1 MQYKHRLIIT
11 DESVV
16 NDEMNEQIE
25 RFVTYIFQDFFNN
38 VNDPSNLV
46 HKFIVSFL
54 IVLVWIGILKVGQ
67 KSINAIT
74 DNVKFTTTIYKF
86 FKNIISGVSI
96 LLLLSIWMKLQ
107 KTVLFVLIVILLL
120 TAFSIKNLS
129 TNLVA
134 WFMLLRKKYFK
145 LYDRIEIDGIK
156 GDVIKIT
163 PFYFKIIERGN
174 SLSSST
180 ATGRVIHMPN
190 HILLNTPLYNYN
202 EFIKVN
208 WEEVTYHLTVDSDWK
223 KAQDIIKM
231 EVTAYLI
238 DFTSQ
243 FTEREI
249 KKITRKSALFDEELT
264 VKSYVL
270 INEESIKVIT
280 QFPIEYT
287 KGTSTKSLLNEKII
301 PVLQSTPNVELSGK
315 TFHMHLDNFN
325 DIKK

>member
-1 MQYKHRLIIT
+1 M
-11 DESVV
+11 DEEV
-16 NDEMNEQIE
+16 EW
-25 RFVTYIFQDFFNN
+25 FVTYLFKDFINN
-38 VNDPSNLV
+38 VNDPSNLM

-54 IVLVWIGILKVGQ
+54 IVVVWIGILKVGK
-67 KSINAIT
+67 KSIYALT
-74 DNVKFTTTIYKF
+74 DNVKFTTVMYKL
-86 FKNIISGVSI
+86 FKNVIGAISI

-107 KTVLFVLIVILLL
+107 KTILFVIVVIVLL

-163 PFYFKIIERGN
+163 PFYFKVVERGN
-174 SLSSST
+174 SLSSSS

-190 HILLNTPLYNYN
+190 HILLNTTLYNYN
-202 EFIKVN
+202 EFIQVN

-223 KAQDIIKM
+223 KAQALIKK
-231 EVTAYLI
+231 EVNAYI
-238 DFTSQ
+238 ADFTSQ
-243 FTEREI
+243 FTEKEI
-249 KKITRKSALFDEELT
+249 QKITRKSAFFDEELKM
-264 VKSYVL
+264 KSFVF
-270 INEESIKVIT
+270 INDATIEIVA

-287 KGTSTKSLLNEKII
+287 KAVATISLLNERII
-301 PVLQSTPNVELSGK
+301 PILQHTPDIELSGK
-315 TFHMHLDNFN
+315 TIYMHVNNLQ

>member
-1 MQYKHRLIIT
+1 M

-16 NDEMNEQIE
+16 SDKMNEEVE
-25 RFVTYIFQDFFNN
+25 RFVTYIFQDFLNN
-38 VNDPSNLV
+38 VNDPSNLI

-54 IVLVWIGILKVGQ
+54 IVVVWIGILKVGK
-67 KSINAIT
+67 KSIHALT
-74 DNVKFTTTIYKF
+74 DNVKFTTLIYKL
-86 FKNIISGVSI
+86 FKNVIGAISI

-107 KTVLFVLIVILLL
+107 KTVLFVLIVIGLL

-163 PFYFKIIERGN
+163 PFYFKVIERGN
-174 SLSSST
+174 SLSSSS

-223 KAQDIIKM
+223 KAQELINK
-231 EVTAYLI
+231 EVNAYVA
-238 DFTSQ
+238 DFTAQ
-243 FTEREI
+243 LTEKEI
-249 KKITRKSALFDEELT
+249 QKITRKSALFDEELKL
-264 VKSYVL
+264 KSYVL
-270 INEESIKVIT
+270 INDATIEIIT

-301 PVLQSTPNVELSGK
+301 PKLQNTPNIELSGK
-315 TFHMHLDNFN
+315 TIYMHLNN
-325 DIKK
+325 LQDIKNRSFH